1 MSADGPDRERCGE
14 EGHGYP
20 DQGAQGASLD
30 SGALTRE
37 EFDEQKKKAES
48 ALIRTHLFSEE
59 DERNILKMIANLPG
73 NTERGR

>member
-37 EFDEQKKKAES
+37 EFDEQKKKAE
-48 ALIRTHLFSEE
+48 RTHTHYHTYSLSV
-59 DERNILKMIANLPG
+59 
-73 NTERGR
+73 